1 MAADSAYDALIEA
14 QDDQR
19 WAFGTGFEDPLAGV
33 DASVPPGVDGPA
45 LAAYCLMLGDD
56 CLILSHRLQEWL
68 TRLPELEEEVAV
80 ANVALDLLGQA
91 RLLLARAGRADGTG
105 RSEDQLAFFRDP
117 GELRNVRLVEPA
129 DGDFA
134 RLMVRLFVFATW
146 KRAQMDRLRRSADP
160 FLAAVAAKAVKELT
174 YHRDF
179 AAGWVLRLGD
189 GTDFSRRRTQEAWE
203 AVWPL
208 VDELFVAHPV
218 EAALGEVAVDPALL
232 RPEFDAVLAEV
243 LGAAGLAVPEVPPA
257 AGVGG
262 RTGRDGVHT
271 EALGFVLAELQSLAR
286 AHPDA
291 RW

>member
-189 GTDFSRRRTQEAWE
+189 GTELSRRRTQEAWE